1 MLYEFPLNEGTRT
14 MLRLEQLLDRLH
26 ALMARDPALD
36 HHFALQTLFEIMDV
50 GSRADLKADL
60 LRELDRH
67 HARLE
72 EFRGNPQIDERGLTQ
87 ALAGVSQAHHDLNA
101 SAGKVGQSLGSD
113 EWLMAVRSRISIPA
127 GTCAFDLPGYF
138 AWQHGAPAARRADLE
153 RWVATLAP
161 VEQALRV
168 LLGLLREGSGAF
180 RVQTTDGVFQQR
192 LPEGKT
198 YHLMRVQLDP
208 ALGLVP
214 EITGHRLMV
223 AVRLMRPDAQGLL
236 KRSTE
241 DASFD
246 LALCA

>member
-1 MLYEFPLNEGTRT
+1 
-14 MLRLEQLLDRLH
+14 
-26 ALMARDPALD
+26 
-36 HHFALQTLFEIMDV
+36 
-50 GSRADLKADL
+50 
-60 LRELDRH
+60 
-67 HARLE
+67 
-72 EFRGNPQIDERGLTQ
+72 
-87 ALAGVSQAHHDLNA
+87 LAGVSQAHHDLNA
-101 SAGKVGQSLGSD
+101 SAGKVGQALGSD

-138 AWQHGAPAARRADLE
+138 AWQHGAPAARRADLT

-161 VEQALRV
+161 VERALRV

-198 YHLMRVQLDP
+198 YHLMRLQLDP